1 MKRPGDPSR
10 TWRGIFVRFVWA
22 VVAFVL
28 ATLMIGAGIAQRTVL
43 RGPEVVTE
51 SISLEQ
57 SAPYVVLDGDVM
69 TAHPG
74 TQTLAV
80 DGSDTVFAA
89 YGRTSDV
96 EAWLARADY
105 TRVSLDDDGALVST
119 DVAATAEEPEPVD
132 GQAAAP
138 LTPVGS
144 DLWLEEFQ
152 QDDALSVPLQLPEGM
167 SVVLA
172 ADGAEQA
179 PGEVALTWPIESNTP
194 WAGPLIVG
202 GGIMLAVGIVLYILG
217 WRHLRRSRGPRRKG
231 LPLAVTEPI
240 DLTAT
245 RDGEL
250 SGAGTGVISSSP
262 RRRGLPRGRRALVV
276 GPLVVATAVGLASC
290 SSDAWPDL
298 VPSETP
304 SPTSTVVAD
313 DDQVPPAVTEAQ
325 AERILTRI
333 AEGVSEA
340 DAVADPALAAARLTG
355 PALAE
360 RETNYTLRATIT
372 DRPSLPPVPAEPLSI
387 LLPETA
393 EQWPRTFLAVVEGEG
408 EAADSIMTVSQQDP
422 WSNYKLG
429 YIAELATDTFPEL
442 APAYLGA
449 PQVAPDSPFLV
460 LPPEQLAAAYA
471 DVLTNE
477 DASPYAELF
486 AVEGDAF
493 REGVRANREQI
504 TAEFNQTGAE
514 TGAVSFPT
522 QAGDS
527 TPIALQTL
535 ESGAI
540 VAVTITEDHT
550 FTSTNP
556 DAVINIPESNVIAR
570 ALTGVTQSATG
581 FTTTYADQLFFYVP
595 SAGSTEPI
603 QFLGYRSNVLSA
615 KVV

>member
-10 TWRGIFVRFVWA
+10 SWRGFFVRFVWA

-28 ATLMIGAGIAQRTVL
+28 ATLMIGAGIAQRTVF
-43 RGPEVVTE
+43 RGPEDVTR
-51 SISLEQ
+51 SISLDQ
-57 SAPYVVLDGDVM
+57 DAPYVVVDGDVL

-80 DGSDTVFAA
+80 SDEGTIFAA
-89 YGRTSDV
+89 YGRASDV
-96 EAWLARADY
+96 AAWLTRADY
-105 TRVSLDDDGALVST
+105 TRVSLDDEGELTST
-119 DVAATAEEPEPVD
+119 LVAATADEPEPSE
-132 GQAAAP
+132 GQEVTA

-144 DLWLEEFQ
+144 DLWLEEFER
-152 QDDALSVPLQLPEGM
+152 DDALSIPLQLPEGM
-167 SVVLA
+167 SVLLA
-172 ADGAEQA
+172 SDGTQPAPAE
-179 PGEVALTWPIESNTP
+179 VSVTWPIDSNTP
-194 WAGPLIVG
+194 FAGPLIVG
-202 GGIMLAVGIVLYILG
+202 GGVVLVAGVVLYVLG

-240 DLTAT
+240 DLSAT
-245 RDGEL
+245 GDDELAGE
-250 SGAGTGVISSSP
+250 AKGVIARSP
-262 RRRGLPRGRRALVV
+262 RRRAITRGRRGFVV
-276 GPLVVATAVGLASC
+276 IPLAVVAAVALSSC

-298 VPSETP
+298 AGSPSP
-304 SPTSTVVAD
+304 SPTATVVAD
-313 DDQVPPAVTEAQ
+313 DDQAPPAVTEAQ

-333 AEGVSEA
+333 ADDVSEA
-340 DAVADPALAAARLTG
+340 DASADPALAATRLSG

-372 DRPSLPPVPAEPLSI
+372 DRAPLPPVPAEPVSI

-393 EQWPRTFLAVVEGEG
+393 EQWPRTFLAVVAGEG
-408 EAADSIMTVSQQDP
+408 DAADTIMTVSQQDP

-429 YIAELATDTFPEL
+429 YVAELATDTFPEL

-460 LPPEQLAAAYA
+460 LPPEDLAAAYA

-486 AVEGDAF
+486 AAEGDAF
-493 REGVRANREQI
+493 REGVSENRAQI
-504 TAEFNQTGAE
+504 TEEFNQTGAE

-522 QAGDS
+522 QAGDQ